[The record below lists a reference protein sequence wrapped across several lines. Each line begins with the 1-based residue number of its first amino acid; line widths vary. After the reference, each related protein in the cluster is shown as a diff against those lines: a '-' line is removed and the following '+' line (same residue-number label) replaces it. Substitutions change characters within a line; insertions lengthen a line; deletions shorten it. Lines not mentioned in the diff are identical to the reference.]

1 LKKQIILVAALVAG
15 AVALLAPTASA
26 ATLTVAPVSDDPA
39 WDGFYAY
46 APTGWKVGNCWGNA
60 TYPTE
65 GTLKLY
71 MADGWDTGRATLEPD
86 YWFSEQPTSANVSCN
101 LYKRTVRYERRWRT
115 FTKSRYG
122 IDTSSRSKSGN
133 CFFRGDSW
141 TGWLTLDCWG
151 GSYARA
157 RYRFNLPEDA
167 RNITRT
173 IRGSTGCCS
182 YNNSTV
188 SRSWAR
194 NTATVI
200 VTNWRAYTI
209 KRVKIEYEHRVRVRI
224 VKTQRDSGTGT
235 WTG

>member
-1 LKKQIILVAALVAG
+1 VKVKLGIIAVLVFG
-15 AVALLAPTASA
+15 AVAVLAPNAGA
-26 ATLTVAPVSDDPA
+26 ATLTVTPVSDDPA
-39 WDGFYAY
+39 FDGFYAY

-65 GTLKLY
+65 GTWRLFTV
-71 MADGWDTGRATLEPD
+71 DGWDTRRATLEPD
-86 YWFSEQPTSANVSCN
+86 YWASEQPTRANVSCN
-101 LYKRTVRYERRWRT
+101 LYKRTTTYERRWRT

-122 IDTSSRSKSGN
+122 TNTSSRSKSGS
-133 CFFRGDSW
+133 CYFRGDSW

-157 RYRFNLPEDA
+157 RYRFSLPDDA

-173 IRGSTGCCS
+173 IRGSTGCCAFT
-182 YNNSTV
+182 NSTV
-188 SRSWAR
+188 RRSWSGNR
-194 NTATVI
+194 ATVT

-209 KRVKIEYEHRVRVRI
+209 KRVKITYDHRVRVRI

-235 WTG
+235 WTA